1 MHGTFHPLGLFGY
14 FFATC
19 QGRFCLAIQYH
30 RMTGPPAAP
39 THAAALSRR
48 AAIAAAALGLLPVD
62 GLRAGTGAT
71 WPPEGTSDTAVQL
84 VRWVQG
90 TADHGGLPFA
100 VIDKLGARLHVF
112 AADGRWRGSAAVL
125 LGSARGDASV
135 PGIGDKPLS
144 KIRPEERTTPAGRFI
159 TEPGLNLRGDDIVW
173 IDYDAAV
180 SLHRLRSVSPAERRR
195 ERLVHGS
202 AEDKRISYGCVN
214 VDAAFYDRL
223 IAPVFGQSAG
233 VAYILPD
240 TWSFAT
246 VFAAASAYP

>member
-1 MHGTFHPLGLFGY
+1 MTATPAHPNT
-14 FFATC
+14 A
-19 QGRFCLAIQYH
+19 H
-30 RMTGPPAAP
+30 
-39 THAAALSRR
+39 HRR
-48 AAIAAAALGLLPVD
+48 AVIAAAAALVLLPCP
-62 GLRAGTGAT
+62 GAWAAGAAT
-71 WPPEGTSDTAVQL
+71 WPPEGTSEHALQL

-90 TADHGGLPFA
+90 TADNGGLPFA
-100 VIDKLGARLHVF
+100 VIDKLHARMHVF
-112 AADGRWRGSAAVL
+112 APDGRWRGSAAVL
-125 LGSARGDASV
+125 LGSARGDATV
-135 PGIGDKPLS
+135 PGIGDRPLS
-144 KIRPEERTTPAGRFI
+144 QIRPQERTTPAGRFL

-195 ERLVHGS
+195 ERLTHGS

-240 TWSFAT
+240 TWPFAT
-246 VFAAASAYP
+246 VFVAASAYR

>member
-1 MHGTFHPLGLFGY
+1 
-14 FFATC
+14 
-19 QGRFCLAIQYH
+19 
-30 RMTGPPAAP
+30 MTTQPIAPAPTAAP
-39 THAAALSRR
+39 AGMPSATALSRREIVGAAALSLSPFKG
-48 AAIAAAALGLLPVD
+48 AW
-62 GLRAGTGAT
+62 AGTAVA

-90 TADHGGLPFA
+90 MADNAGLPFA

-144 KIRPEERTTPAGRFI
+144 RIRPEERTTPAGRFV

-180 SLHRLRSVSPAERRR
+180 SMHRLRSVSPAERRR
-195 ERLVHGS
+195 ERLTQGS
-202 AEDKRISYGCVN
+202 AQDKRISYGCVN

-240 TWSFAT
+240 TWPFAT
-246 VFAAASAYP
+246 VFVAASAYQ